1 VQWNSVVEEIGGQE
15 TLTFISVRHVKT
27 GDPERIPVDGVF
39 LAIGIVPNVEA
50 VSHLGLAQEPGGYI
64 RVDRLGRTSIP
75 RIYAAGDITG
85 GVQQIVTAVS
95 EGASAAMA
103 VFEDL
108 TRRKTEAAARKA

>member
-1 VQWNSVVEEIGGQE
+1 M
-15 TLTFISVRHVKT
+15 RDVKT
-27 GDPERIPVDGVF
+27 GETERVKVDGVF

-50 VSHLGLAQEPGGYI
+50 VAHLGLALESGGYI
-64 RVDRLGRTSIP
+64 RVDRMGRTSLP
-75 RIYAAGDITG
+75 RLYAAGDITG

-108 TRRKTEAAARKA
+108 TRRKAELAARAS

>member
-1 VQWNSVVEEIGGQE
+1 M
-15 TLTFISVRHVKT
+15 KT
-27 GDPERIPVDGVF
+27 GETDRVEVDGVF

-50 VSHLGLAQEPGGYI
+50 VSHLGLAVEPGGYI

-108 TRRKTEAAARKA
+108 TRRKAETAGKGK

>member
-1 VQWNSVVEEIGGQE
+1 MKH
-15 TLTFISVRHVKT
+15 LKT
-27 GDPERIPVDGVF
+27 GETEKVPVEGVF
-39 LAIGIVPNVEA
+39 LAVGIVPNVQA
-50 VSHLGLAQEPGGYI
+50 VAHLGLTLEPGGYI
-64 RVDRLGRTSIP
+64 RVDRSGRTSIP

-108 TRRKTEAAARKA
+108 TRRRSEQGYPRT